1 MNEVRVY
8 GGHIVQTPPEYS
20 FCAGCN
26 SCEAICSLVHD
37 GVVSP
42 SRRRLTVRRDIRTM
56 AHTVYSCQHCSDRPC
71 YEKCPKKGEAMILG

>member
-1 MNEVRVY
+1 MSGTRSYGRRV
-8 GGHIVQTPPEYS
+8 VQTPPEYS
-20 FCAGCN
+20 LCAGCN

-56 AHTVYSCQHCSDRPC
+56 MHTVLTCQHCSDHPC
-71 YEKCPKKGEAMILG
+71 